1 MGFLAKKI
9 KHFRLAGLFHLIA
22 FYAPLVLKAMKVY
35 VETYGCA
42 ANQADSHLM
51 QELLS
56 EAGHSLVSTPMEA
69 DVIVLNTCTV
79 RLETELRM
87 VRRIKELLALGKR
100 LIVAGCLAS
109 AQPGLIRKISPE
121 ISMVSARAVERI
133 VEAVEAPST
142 IYLLRPSPRRRL
154 PSFVDGVKF
163 VVPIA
168 EGCRGSCTYCIVRV
182 ARGPL
187 RSYSADAIVEA
198 VKGAVSRGAREIR
211 LTAQDTAS
219 YGADTGTTLPKLLR
233 RVCSVEG
240 EFRVRVG
247 MMNPDSA
254 MSVLDEL
261 VEAFKHPK
269 VYKFLHI
276 PVQSGDNEILKL
288 MGRRYTTE
296 EFKAIVE
303 AFRSEI
309 PSLSVA
315 TDIIVGFPG
324 EDEEAFKNT
333 LKLVEEVRPDRVHV
347 ARYTPRPH
355 TRAAALPQV
364 PEPVKKSR
372 SRLLVKVCNKIA
384 LEFNR
389 GMVGQ
394 TLNCLVVGTGPK
406 SQLEART
413 PNYKPVYLNGCTAC
427 IGKFLQVRIVD
438 AGVHY
443 LKGEPEERSKPAYR
457 GLLRKSIA
465 QS

>member
-1 MGFLAKKI
+1 M
-9 KHFRLAGLFHLIA
+9 R
-22 FYAPLVLKAMKVY
+22 VY
-35 VETYGCA
+35 IETYGCA

-56 EAGHSLVSTPMEA
+56 EAGHSLASSPLDA

-87 VRRIKELLALGKR
+87 VRRIKELLALGKK
-100 LIVAGCLAS
+100 LVVAGCLAS

-142 IYLLRPSPRRRL
+142 VYLLRPSPRRRL

-168 EGCRGSCTYCIVRV
+168 EGCRGRCTYCIVRV

-187 RSYSADAIVEA
+187 RSYPPEAIVEA
-198 VKGAVSRGAREIR
+198 VERAVSRGAREVR

-219 YGADTGTTLPKLLR
+219 YGVDIGTTLPELLR
-233 RVCSVEG
+233 RVCSVKG
-240 EFRVRVG
+240 DFRVRVG

-254 MSVLDEL
+254 LHILDEL
-261 VEAFKHPK
+261 IEAFKNPK

-276 PVQSGDNEILKL
+276 PVQSGDNRILKL
-288 MGRRYTTE
+288 MGRRYTRE
-296 EFKAIVE
+296 EFTAVVE
-303 AFRSEI
+303 AFRREV
-309 PSLSVA
+309 PGLSVA

-324 EDEEAFKNT
+324 EDEEAFGNT
-333 LKLVEEVRPDRVHV
+333 LRLVEEVRPDRVHV

-355 TRAAALPQV
+355 TRAAAMPQV
-364 PEPVKKSR
+364 PEPVKKRR
-372 SRLLVKVCNKIA
+372 SRLLVGVCNRVA

-389 GMVGQ
+389 GLVGQ
-394 TLNCLVVGTGPK
+394 TFNCLVVGVGPRG
-406 SQLEART
+406 QLEART
-413 PNYKPVYLNGCTAC
+413 PNYKPVYLNGCSAC
-427 IGKFLQVRIVD
+427 IGKFLRIKIVD
-438 AGVHY
+438 AGAHY
-443 LKGEPEERSKPAYR
+443 LRGEPVEGRPAYT
-457 GLLRKSIA
+457 GSPQKSKA
-465 QS
+465 QP